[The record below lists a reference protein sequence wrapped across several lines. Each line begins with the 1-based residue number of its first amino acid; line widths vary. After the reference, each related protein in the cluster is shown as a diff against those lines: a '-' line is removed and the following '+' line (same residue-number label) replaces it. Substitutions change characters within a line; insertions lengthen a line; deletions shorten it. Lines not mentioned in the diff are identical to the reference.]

1 MRATGLPLR
10 LRQSDHRHSA
20 VNGTLWNVIN
30 QCKGLW
36 LWVFR
41 DGYNMIS
48 LLLQHGCDMIIFLAW
63 LWHILMWLRHA
74 SGMSGM
80 CWDHFA
86 KFSFILLFMSVC
98 EHPRAPIRIFTT
110 TATDEKL
117 SEYEHLSNLASVSF
131 LKHQAFVN
139 IGPPALGIGSN
150 RSRDTDADSKRES
163 LSQQK
168 RSTPNKKLYKAM

>member
-1 MRATGLPLR
+1 
-10 LRQSDHRHSA
+10 
-20 VNGTLWNVIN
+20 
-30 QCKGLW
+30 
-36 LWVFR
+36 
-41 DGYNMIS
+41 
-48 LLLQHGCDMIIFLAW
+48 
-63 LWHILMWLRHA
+63 
-74 SGMSGM
+74 M

-168 RSTPNKKLYKAM
+168 RRTPSKNYTKRCSNKHAKQYRLCRHRPLSSFLFKLRCGHTALSLFIVYFHASQQ